1 MVNLILEPNKKLPLF
16 SIKAVC
22 YPGNDIHA
30 SEYIDSEDI
39 TGRLEIQYKDA
50 ISFISRNIRHVQKGQ
65 NVNSEGILEI
75 PKITLEEIVANALIH
90 RDYFASAYIRIFIFS
105 NRVEVISPGHLPNNL
120 TIEKI
125 KNGNSIIR
133 NSTIASFMSKILPFR
148 GLGNGIR
155 RAIKEHPDT
164 DFKDDREG
172 NQFKVTI
179 WRTESIIIDHRNQ
192 EKL

>member
-1 MVNLILEPNKKLPLF
+1 
-16 SIKAVC
+16 
-22 YPGNDIHA
+22 
-30 SEYIDSEDI
+30 
-39 TGRLEIQYKDA
+39 
-50 ISFISRNIRHVQKGQ
+50 
-65 NVNSEGILEI
+65 
-75 PKITLEEIVANALIH
+75 
-90 RDYFASAYIRIFIFS
+90 
-105 NRVEVISPGHLPNNL
+105 
-120 TIEKI
+120 
-125 KNGNSIIR
+125 
-133 NSTIASFMSKILPFR
+133 MSKILPFR